1 MRIRRSFF
9 HVVWD
14 ELMQLILAIQI
25 IWKPIVLC
33 HVLEIQMIYF
43 PIEDWDMINSKE
55 AGAS

>member
-1 MRIRRSFF
+1 MDWDLRIRRSFF

-25 IWKPIVLC
+25 IWKPIVQC

-43 PIEDWDMINSKE
+43 PVEDWDMIN
-55 AGAS
+55 